1 MTDYKFTIAVAEDND
16 QTQYYRYS
24 NALDAVNVYNSFK
37 DYGLAKYA
45 RTVVLTEPNGQTHM
59 KLLRP
64 SRADLTVIKRESVTI
79 TVK

>member
-1 MTDYKFTIAVAEDND
+1 MTNYKFSIAVAEDND
-16 QTQYYRYS
+16 QTQYYQYS
-24 NALDAVNVYNSFK
+24 NAIDAVNVYNSFK

-45 RTVVLTEPNGQTHM
+45 RTVILTEPNGQTHM

-64 SRADLTVIKRESVTI
+64 TRADLTVIKRESVTV

>member
-1 MTDYKFTIAVAEDND
+1 MNYKFTIAVAEDDDN
-16 QTQYYRYS
+16 TKYYQYS
-24 NALDAVNVYNSFK
+24 NAIDAVDTYNSFK

-45 RTVVLTEPNGQTHM
+45 RTVILTEPNGQTHM